1 MVMTRETDPNMQP
14 LQPIGAES
22 KRRVAAS
29 LGHVWWSF
37 MRRGLITGALGL
49 CALIWPTMSLAL
61 LLRLVA
67 LYLLADGVVGLAPA
81 FRSTE
86 RTPHLVQAA
95 ISLAVGAVLL
105 FWPGVT
111 IRTLLVVFG
120 VWTLLS
126 GIGQLF
132 SSRQLDAA
140 VTDRGL
146 LTSLGVIT
154 GVVGL
159 VLILWPG
166 TGVVA
171 IAWVIGAAA
180 LVIATLLIILALCLK
195 RIARRVETLRLH
207 R

>member
-1 MVMTRETDPNMQP
+1 MTRETEPNMNP
-14 LQPIGAES
+14 RQPIGAEI

-37 MRRGLITGALGL
+37 MLRGLIAGALGL
-49 CALIWPTMSLAL
+49 CALIWPTISLAL
-61 LLRLVA
+61 LLRLVG
-67 LYLLADGVVGLAPA
+67 LYLLADGVVGLVPA

-86 RTPHLVQAA
+86 RTPHLMQTA

-105 FWPGVT
+105 FWPGGTV
-111 IRTLLVVFG
+111 RTLLVVFG
-120 VWTLLS
+120 AWALLS

-132 SSRQLDAA
+132 SSRQLDAE

-180 LVIATLLIILALCLK
+180 LVIAILLIILALCLK
-195 RIARRVETLRLH
+195 RTARRVETLRLQ